1 MLTKY
6 GKINKRLTI
15 KYLFQVIIKTLET
28 KEYFTDKDKVYKS
41 FLNYNYQWTEFL
53 LKSDYS

>member
-1 MLTKY
+1 MLIGY
-6 GKINKRLTI
+6 GKINKILTI
-15 KYLFQVIIKTLET
+15 KYLFPVIIKNLET
-28 KEYFTDKDKVYKS
+28 KEYFTDKDKVYKL